1 MSALHPDTGLRRPAI
16 FLDRDGVINENR
28 ADHVTSWA
36 EFALVPGALAGLR
49 ALTALGLPLV
59 VVTNQAIVGRGQITA
74 EALNDLHA
82 SMRTLL
88 AQHGCPITAVY
99 ACPHRPEDGCGCR
112 KPQPGL
118 LFRAAR
124 EHNLDLGS
132 SYYVGD
138 ALTDIAAGQA
148 AGCTTVV
155 VRTGRG
161 LSQTLREQARSYS
174 GYYVA
179 HNLRDAARCIAHDRA
194 QRMGRDNLFSTMR
207 LALHGVRFV

>member
-1 MSALHPDTGLRRPAI
+1 MSTLYPATSLRRPAI

-36 EFALVPGALAGLR
+36 DFALVPGALAGLR
-49 ALTALGLPLV
+49 ALSSLRLPLV

-74 EALNDLHA
+74 DALHDLHA
-82 SMRTLL
+82 SMRALL

-99 ACPHRPEDGCGCR
+99 ACPHRPEDRCGCR
-112 KPQPGL
+112 KPEPGL
-118 LFRAAR
+118 FYRAAR
-124 EHNLDLGS
+124 EHNLDLGR

-148 AGCTTVV
+148 AGCTTIV

-179 HNLRDAARCIAHDRA
+179 HNLRDAAQCIAHDRA
-194 QRMGRDNLFSTMR
+194 QRMGRGNRLSTMR